1 MRRILAALGAAACL
15 LGVMLPCRAAS
26 AQLWNDPR
34 TRDLVDSAVARRAR
48 QLADT
53 GLVDYQATAHGYLTF
68 LAQVGERFRLPPK
81 ILKAD
86 ELALEVYWKAPN
98 LSKQRIIGRRD
109 TLLLPT
115 DIAYHRDHLGIVQ
128 NNFPD
133 IIRLGDGDE
142 VADVPHPLSVIGRQ
156 LYDFHI
162 ADSLRIQLPG
172 RAIEV
177 YEVKVRPKNDRD
189 ARVVG
194 ALYVEQGSAQV
205 VRMAFSFTHAA
216 FLDKQLQELSIVL
229 ENGLVGAR
237 FWLPRRQEIEIK
249 REGTFMDWPVTGI
262 IRGRWEI
269 GDYTLNRG
277 YVAQGFGGDEI
288 VAAPAAEQKAHVWES
303 LRVLDSLPGDVKL
316 ATNDD
321 VRAVQEEARALV
333 RAKALERPQ
342 GARLSARNVSD
353 FVQFNRAEGLS
364 LGAGTLLRPGAGITL
379 AVRGR
384 YGLDDKRAKWESRLA
399 LQRARYEL
407 SVAGVSGLGEAG
419 DEVERS
425 RLINSFAAQEFGS
438 DWSDP
443 YRVERL
449 ELGATMPL
457 YRGVW
462 GVGLFAERGRPVA
475 VRAVSATRSFGETLN
490 GGNRSLLGA
499 QAFLERQF
507 DSGRWQ
513 WQESGRAMLANLDAD
528 VRMPGIDN
536 IGSGSI
542 LHPMLRLSGS
552 ASGSRPFGDQ
562 SLVLRTT
569 GTLVRAGADENG
581 VPSYDL
587 AYAGG
592 ATSAPGYEYHELSG
606 TLLLTQRVEWQSSVP
621 FPSFSLGRFGRSPSR
636 VKVAP
641 YAHVA
646 VLGGSRL
653 VRSGYSARESGAYP
667 SVGMA
672 VYSPFDFLRLDVA
685 RGLRGGRWMIS
696 LDVAREF
703 WTLL

>member
-1 MRRILAALGAAACL
+1 MRRILMALGAAACL
-15 LGVMLPCRAAS
+15 LGVLLPCREAG
-26 AQLWNDPR
+26 AQQWNDPR

-156 LYDFHI
+156 LYDYHI
-162 ADSLRIQLPG
+162 SDSLRIQLPG
-172 RAIEV
+172 RVIQV

-277 YVAQGFGGDEI
+277 YAASGFGGDEI
-288 VAAPAAEQKAHVWES
+288 VAAPVAEQKAHVWES

-342 GARLSARNVSD
+342 GAVLSARNVSD
-353 FVQFNRAEGLS
+353 FVRFNRAEGLA
-364 LGAGTLLRPGAGITL
+364 LGAGTLVRPGGGFTL

-384 YGLDDKRAKWESRLA
+384 YGIDDKRAKWESRLA
-399 LQRARYEL
+399 YQRPRYEL
-407 SVAGVSGLGEAG
+407 SVSGVSGLAEAG
-419 DEVERS
+419 DDIERS
-425 RLINSFAAQEFGS
+425 RLMNSFAAQEFGS

-443 YRVERL
+443 YRVDRVDV
-449 ELGATMPL
+449 GASMPVF
-457 YRGVW
+457 RGVW
-462 GVGLFAERGRPVA
+462 GFGLFAEQERPAV
-475 VRAVSATRSFGETLN
+475 VRAVSATRAFESTLM
-490 GGNRSLLGA
+490 GGDRSLLGA
-499 QAFLERQF
+499 QASEERQF
-507 DSGRWQ
+507 DRGQWAWQ
-513 WQESGRAMLANLDAD
+513 QAGRAVLANIAD
-528 VRMPGIDN
+528 
-536 IGSGSI
+536 GSS
-542 LHPMLRLSGS
+542 LHPIFRVAGS
-552 ASGSRPFGDQ
+552 ASGSRAFGDDA
-562 SLVLRTT
+562 LLLRTT
-569 GTLVRAGADENG
+569 ATVLGVGGDAGI

-587 AYAGG
+587 AFAGG
-592 ATSAPGYEYHELSG
+592 ASTAPGYRYHELSG
-606 TLLLTQRVEWQSSVP
+606 KEILTQRVEWQSSVP

-646 VLGGSRL
+646 LLGGART
-653 VRSGYSARESGAYP
+653 VRAGYPPRADGAYP
-667 SVGMA
+667 SIGVA
-672 VYSPFDFLRLDVA
+672 LYSPFDFFRMDVA
-685 RGLRGGRWMIS
+685 RGLRGGRWTVSI
-696 LDVAREF
+696 DVAREF